1 MSQSYRV
8 TRENWTSYMTAG
20 KKTRKPT
27 REETF
32 LAEMRA
38 AAEPHWGND
47 TQMRAVVLDVLKDI
61 LQTGRNE
68 ARKNSS
74 QPVKGARCAEY
85 LSDLQD
91 DIMRALGTFVT
102 KDMLRLSNPTN
113 AETVT
118 VLAVGGYGRGRLAP
132 GSDIDL
138 LFLLPYKRN
147 ATSESFVEHILYFLW
162 DLGLKVGHATRT
174 VKDCMTQALADFT
187 VRTTM
192 LENRFLCGAPAL
204 HEEFTA
210 AFQKQVMRGTARE
223 FVEAKLS
230 ERDERHIRAGQSR
243 YLVEPNIK
251 ESKGGLRDLN
261 TLFWIARYCY
271 QIDGLEE
278 LIKLKILPPMNCVC
292 SANAMR
298 FCGRCAVIC
307 TF

>member
-1 MSQSYRV
+1 
-8 TRENWTSYMTAG
+8 MTAG
-20 KKTRKPT
+20 RKARKPT

-47 TQMRAVVLDVLKDI
+47 TQIHAVVLDVLKDI
-61 LQTGRNE
+61 LRTGRNE
-68 ARKNSS
+68 AREKLEANRL
-74 QPVKGARCAEY
+74 KGARCAEY

-147 ATSESFVEHILYFLW
+147 ATSESFVELILYFLW

-174 VKDCMTQALADFT
+174 VKDCMTQAQADFT

-192 LENRFLCGAPAL
+192 LESRCLYGAPA
-204 HEEFTA
+204 
-210 AFQKQVMRGTARE
+210 
-223 FVEAKLS
+223 
-230 ERDERHIRAGQSR
+230 
-243 YLVEPNIK
+243 
-251 ESKGGLRDLN
+251 
-261 TLFWIARYCY
+261 
-271 QIDGLEE
+271 
-278 LIKLKILPPMNCVC
+278 
-292 SANAMR
+292 
-298 FCGRCAVIC
+298 
-307 TF
+307 